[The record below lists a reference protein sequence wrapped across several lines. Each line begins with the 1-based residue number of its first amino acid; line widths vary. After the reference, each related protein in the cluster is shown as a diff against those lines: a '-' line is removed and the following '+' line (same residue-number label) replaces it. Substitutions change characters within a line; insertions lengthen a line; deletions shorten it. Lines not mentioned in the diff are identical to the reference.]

1 MKNRISFLFIALLL
15 PALFVTGCTTQPLPT
30 TDPAVP
36 LLVTG
41 TPSATNQSEQE
52 PIPEISN
59 GSLPDPDYDDQKTLG
74 MRVHSAVQ
82 MKTIPGMNLRQDA
95 RIAIIN
101 VSITNYAGSD
111 VTIPREQLFIQT
123 ERSTTL
129 EHGGDRVTREM
140 ARQYL
145 RFPLVIRPGE
155 TITGPVLYVIH
166 SGTRTNT
173 LVLMDRN
180 GVIQSMV
187 DLNPLYQYK

>member
-1 MKNRISFLFIALLL
+1 
-15 PALFVTGCTTQPLPT
+15 
-30 TDPAVP
+30 
-36 LLVTG
+36 
-41 TPSATNQSEQE
+41 
-52 PIPEISN
+52 
-59 GSLPDPDYDDQKTLG
+59 
-74 MRVHSAVQ
+74 